1 MSGPARPILPVILC
15 GGAGTRLWP
24 VSTEAAPKPFHALLS
39 DESLFQATVRRVSS
53 AAGGEFLPPMIVC
66 GRMHRGLVETQLA
79 AMDARASLLVLEPC
93 GRGTAPIA
101 AIASRLAA
109 ERWPEALVLML
120 SADHLIADEA
130 EFRRTIGRG
139 AAIADDWIVTLGIA
153 PTRPETGYGY
163 IRRGAALGEGLHAV
177 DRFVE
182 KPDLARAAEFA
193 ASGEYSWNAGVFLF
207 SPRLMLGELQ
217 AARPDIAEAAIA
229 ALPAHASG
237 ALIELDEAR
246 FHACP
251 AEAID
256 RAVMERTAR
265 AAVAIAAFDWADIGA
280 WDEVWRL
287 SRRDGAQNAV
297 RGDVDLADVGGSLVW
312 SDGPTVAAIGVTD
325 LVIVATGK
333 AVLVVPRARAQEVRA
348 IAERL
353 AGRGPDGGGAG
364 RA

>member
-1 MSGPARPILPVILC
+1 VSPPSRPILPVILC

-39 DESLFQATVRRVSS
+39 DESLFQATVKRVSS
-53 AAGGEFLPPMIVC
+53 AADGEFLPPMIVC
-66 GRMHRGLVETQLA
+66 GRMHRSLVEIQLA
-79 AMDARASLLVLEPC
+79 AIGAEASLLVLEPC

-101 AIASRLAA
+101 AIASRLVA
-109 ERWPEALVLML
+109 ERWPQALVLML

-163 IRRGAALGEGLHAV
+163 IRRGAALGQGLHAV

-182 KPDLARAAEFA
+182 KPDLAKAVEYA
-193 ASGEYSWNAGVFLF
+193 ASGQHSWNAGVFLF
-207 SPRLMLGELQ
+207 SPRLMLGELE

-229 ALPAHASG
+229 ALPARAAG
-237 ALIELDEAR
+237 AVIELDEAR

-256 RAVMERTAR
+256 RAVMERTSR
-265 AAVAIAAFDWADIGA
+265 AAVAIADFDWADIGA

-287 SRRDGAQNAV
+287 SGRDAGQNAV
-297 RGDVDLADVGGSLVW
+297 RGDVDLADVSGSLVW
-312 SDGPTVAAIGVTD
+312 SDGPTVAAIGVAD
-325 LVIVATGK
+325 LVIVATDK
-333 AVLVVPRARAQEVRA
+333 AVLVAPRDRAQEVRA
-348 IAERL
+348 AAERL
-353 AGRGPDGGGAG
+353 ASRGRSGQGPG